1 MENPAHLA
9 NRVILSNGW
18 LPVDAVVVNSR
29 PGLLWLDM
37 AEVSLTEPF
46 FQQTVERAK
55 TENNRRELFTEFD
68 VLLQLEKLLDSV
80 PPTGFIFHSSRCGS
94 TLIANACRAITNS
107 IVLSEANAI
116 DKLVA
121 RFITDAVDKVKES
134 LYSVFLRGV
143 VHALGRR
150 RTGNEQHLFIKFS
163 CCSFAQI
170 ERIRRIW
177 PHVPWLFLYRDP
189 IETIVSNVADV
200 PPWLIDNDRRVLSSI
215 TGASPAEVAEMR
227 LEELCARTIGSFYSV
242 AHRLANDEGLL
253 LNYNQLSLPVIF
265 RVLEFFKLSPSADEM
280 DTIARA
286 SRIYS
291 KEASG
296 TRAFV
301 ADADAKQKL
310 ASDLI
315 REMAERWAG
324 EPYRLLEQKRL
335 NSS

>member
-1 MENPAHLA
+1 MALNTITGL
-9 NRVILSNGW
+9 
-18 LPVDAVVVNSR
+18 LPVDAVVSDGR

-37 AEVSLTEPF
+37 TNVSLSEPF

-68 VLLQLEKLLDSV
+68 ALLQLEKVLDSV

-94 TLIANACRAITNS
+94 TLLANACRAITNS

-121 RFITDAVDKVKES
+121 RFITDAADKVKES
-134 LYSVFLRGV
+134 LYSLFLRGV
-143 VHALGRR
+143 VHALGQR
-150 RTGNEQHLFIKFS
+150 RTGKEQHLFIKFS

-177 PHVPWLFLYRDP
+177 PRVPWIFLYRDP
-189 IETIVSNVADV
+189 IETIVSNVAYV
-200 PPWLIDNDRRVLSSI
+200 PSWLMHNDRRVLASI
-215 TGASPAEVAEMR
+215 TGTSPEEVAEMR
-227 LEELCARTIGSFYSV
+227 LEELCARTIGSFYSL
-242 AHRLANDEGLL
+242 AHRVANDAAVL

-265 RVLEFFKLSPSADEM
+265 DVLRFFNVSLSAEEKG
-280 DTIARA
+280 TIAAR

-291 KEASG
+291 KEVSG

-301 ADADAKQKL
+301 ADADAKQQL
-310 ASDLI
+310 ASDFI
-315 REMAERWAG
+315 REMAGRWAG